1 VVRALSNVSWFRLHF
16 SKDLAAVA
24 VSWVLVV
31 GSLYTATVIVG
42 PNVWGGFA
50 YFLIYALLCATLC
63 GVGIPL
69 YWTVVVRR
77 RPLADLGIT
86 TQGLGWS
93 IALQI
98 IFSALLALVTL
109 AQTQLPAF
117 EAVLPLI
124 ALAWTIGFFEAIFW
138 RGWLLLRLE
147 EAFGVIPAI
156 VLGSFLYAIYH
167 IGYAMPLNEMVF
179 LFFVGIL
186 YAVTF
191 RLTKNIFLLWPL
203 FQPMGQLVTLIKDGL
218 SLPLLGALGFFEA
231 WIVMVALVWLAARYH
246 NKARV
251 RDAKVA

>member
-1 VVRALSNVSWFRLHF
+1 
-16 SKDLAAVA
+16 
-24 VSWVLVV
+24 
-31 GSLYTATVIVG
+31 
-42 PNVWGGFA
+42 
-50 YFLIYALLCATLC
+50 
-63 GVGIPL
+63 
-69 YWTVVVRR
+69 
-77 RPLADLGIT
+77 
-86 TQGLGWS
+86 
-93 IALQI
+93 
-98 IFSALLALVTL
+98 
-109 AQTQLPAF
+109 
-117 EAVLPLI
+117 
-124 ALAWTIGFFEAIFW
+124 
-138 RGWLLLRLE
+138 
-147 EAFGVIPAI
+147 